1 MNNYNP
7 LITAVYF
14 AAVITVVMFT
24 MDPVIMTLSLIFS
37 IIVYGI
43 LDKMRGFRQHL
54 PLLILG
60 IILALL
66 NPLTHHNGV
75 TILFV
80 MNDNPITLE
89 ALIYGIMTSFK
100 IISVLYWFRSFSL
113 LMTEDKLLYVLGR
126 FSPKISLVLSMA
138 IRYIPLFKERMKRT
152 NEAQKAIG
160 LYKED
165 NLIDTIR
172 GGIRVFSIMVTWA
185 LENGIITA
193 DSMAARGYGTGR
205 RTSFSLYRFKK
216 KDILCLIILMLLFIP
231 MSVILLSGRLKT
243 VYYPE
248 LIFSYGNV
256 ISLIMYL
263 LFFVFAAV
271 PLILKLEEQLSWRF
285 YLSKI

>member
-24 MDPVIMTLSLIFS
+24 MDPVIMTLSLVFS

-43 LDKMRGFRQHL
+43 LDKMRGIKEHL
-54 PLLILG
+54 ALLILG
-60 IILALL
+60 IVLALL

-75 TILFV
+75 TVLFV

-165 NLIDTIR
+165 NLIDMIR

-271 PLILKLEEQLSWRF
+271 PLILKLEEHLSWRF